1 MNQSIRIQNTVELIN
16 LTPVNPLISKCQIK
30 VCYVGEQPN
39 RNKSIITKEVAYEL
53 ANSLPGSPI
62 VGYYNEDKKD
72 FEGHNRTLA
81 IENGKVLMKDD
92 TRPYGFVDLNAK
104 VWFEKFSDNG
114 VIHEYLMT
122 EGWIWTGQYP
132 EAKRIVD
139 QGNNQSMELDDKIID
154 AYWTKDC
161 NGKREFFIINEAIVS
176 KLCVLGSDVEPCF
189 EGANITAYE
198 LNFSLEEAFKV
209 KMYAL
214 MEEMKTI
221 LEGGTSEMDNSEMVK
236 DVEEVL
242 PPVVEEETPVEEP
255 VPEEGA
261 EPTGDDHVDEGEPA
275 AEPQE
280 ETPVAEEEPG
290 EPAAAGEPEPEA
302 EPAAEEEPAA
312 TYDLNNV
319 VEYQALMG
327 RYTQLEAEYADLE
340 TEYAEL
346 DSKYSTLFAEVSALR
361 TFKAA
366 IDKQEKERMINSF
379 YMLSDEDKKDVIEN
393 IDTYSVD
400 DIEAKLSIICVRNKV
415 SFNLEEENDK
425 SEKEP
430 IVYNFS
436 SAEECSVPAWVKSLQ
451 SVAETLK

>member
-30 VCYVGEQPN
+30 VCYVGDEPN
-39 RNKSIITKEVAYEL
+39 RNKSIITKDVAYEL

-62 VGYYNEDKKD
+62 VGYYNEQAKD
-72 FEGHNRTLA
+72 FEGHNTTLA
-81 IENGKVLMKDD
+81 IENGKVIMKDG

-104 VWFEKFSDNG
+104 VWFEKFNDNG
-114 VIHEYLMT
+114 VVHEYLVT

-132 EAKRIVD
+132 EAKRIVE
-139 QGNNQSMELDDKIID
+139 QGNNQSMQLDDKIID

-176 KLCVLGSDVEPCF
+176 KLCVLGNDVEPCF

-221 LEGGTSEMDNSEMVK
+221 LEGGTSDMDNSEMLEN
-236 DVEEVL
+236 VEEVL
-242 PPVVEEETPVEEP
+242 PTVEEGAPIEEP
-255 VPEEGA
+255 IPEEGN
-261 EPTGDDHVDEGEPA
+261 EPTGDDHVEEEPA

-280 ETPVAEEEPG
+280 ETPADEEPG

-319 VEYQALMG
+319 VEYQNLMV
-327 RYTQLEAEYADLE
+327 RYAQLESEYGELE

-346 DSKYSTLFAEVSALR
+346 DSKYSTLFAEVQTLR
-361 TFKAA
+361 TFKAT

-430 IVYNFS
+430 IVYNFE

-451 SVAETLK
+451 SVAESLK

>member
-30 VCYVGEQPN
+30 VCYVGDEPN
-39 RNKSIITKEVAYEL
+39 RNKSIITKDVAYKL

-62 VGYYNEDKKD
+62 VGYYNEQAKD
-72 FEGHNRTLA
+72 FECHNTTLA
-81 IENGKVLMKDD
+81 IENGKVIMKDD

-104 VWFEKFSDNG
+104 VWFEKFNDNG
-114 VIHEYLMT
+114 VVHEYLMT

-176 KLCVLGSDVEPCF
+176 KLCVLGNDVEPCF

-221 LEGGTSEMDNSEMVK
+221 LEGGTSDMDNSEMLEN
-236 DVEEVL
+236 VEEVL
-242 PPVVEEETPVEEP
+242 PAVEEGAPIEEP
-255 VPEEGA
+255 IPEEGN
-261 EPTGDDHVDEGEPA
+261 EPTGDNHVEEEPA

-280 ETPVAEEEPG
+280 ETPANEEPG

-319 VEYQALMG
+319 VEYQNLMVQHA
-327 RYTQLEAEYADLE
+327 QLEADHNTLQ
-340 TEYAEL
+340 TEYSEL
-346 DSKYSTLFAEVSALR
+346 DSKYNALVEEVKTLR
-361 TFKAA
+361 TFKAT

-425 SEKEP
+425 SGKEP
-430 IVYNFS
+430 IVYNFE

-451 SVAETLK
+451 SVAESLK

>member
-30 VCYVGEQPN
+30 VCYVGDQPN

-62 VGYYNEDKKD
+62 VGYYNEDKRD

-104 VWFEKFSDNG
+104 VWFEKFNDNG

-221 LEGGTSEMDNSEMVK
+221 LEGGTSDMDNSEMLEN
-236 DVEEVL
+236 VEEVL
-242 PPVVEEETPVEEP
+242 PPVVEEGAPIEEP
-255 VPEEGA
+255 IPEEGN
-261 EPTGDDHVDEGEPA
+261 EPTGDDQVEEVPA

-280 ETPVAEEEPG
+280 ETPADEEPG

-319 VEYQALMG
+319 VEYQNLMVQHA
-327 RYTQLEAEYADLE
+327 QLEADHNTLQ
-340 TEYAEL
+340 TEYSEL
-346 DSKYSTLFAEVSALR
+346 DSKYNALVEEVKTLR
-361 TFKAA
+361 TFKAT

>member
-1 MNQSIRIQNTVELIN
+1 MSQSIRIQNTVELIN

-30 VCYVGEQPN
+30 VCYVGDQPN

-62 VGYYNEDKKD
+62 VGYYNENKKD

-221 LEGGTSEMDNSEMVK
+221 LEGGTSEMDNSEMLEN
-236 DVEEVL
+236 VEEVL
-242 PPVVEEETPVEEP
+242 PTVEEGAPIKEP
-255 VPEEGA
+255 IPEEGN
-261 EPTGDDHVDEGEPA
+261 EPTGDDHVEEVPA

-280 ETPVAEEEPG
+280 ETPADEEPG

-319 VEYQALMG
+319 VEYQNLMVQHA
-327 RYTQLEAEYADLE
+327 QLEADHNTLQ
-340 TEYAEL
+340 TEYSEL
-346 DSKYSTLFAEVSALR
+346 DSKYNALVEEVKTLR
-361 TFKAA
+361 TFKAT

-436 SAEECSVPAWVKSLQ
+436 STEECSVPAWVKSLQ

>member
-1 MNQSIRIQNTVELIN
+1 MSQSIRIQNTVELIN

-30 VCYVGEQPN
+30 VCYVGDQPN

-62 VGYYNEDKKD
+62 VGYYNENKKD

-221 LEGGTSEMDNSEMVK
+221 LEGGTPEMDNSEMVK
-236 DVEEVL
+236 NVEEVL

-255 VPEEGA
+255 APEEGN
-261 EPTGDDHVDEGEPA
+261 EPTSDDHADEGEPA
-275 AEPQE
+275 VETQE

-290 EPAAAGEPEPEA
+290 EPAAAGESEPEA

-319 VEYQALMG
+319 VEYQDLMG
-327 RYTQLEAEYADLE
+327 RYAQLETKYADLE
-340 TEYAEL
+340 
-346 DSKYSTLFAEVSALR
+346 SKYNTLFAEASTLK

-425 SEKEP
+425 TEKEP